1 MVGASWEF
9 EIWSLDLFFRFALEL
24 RAAASY
30 CQAMKR
36 ISFLLLALLLNG
48 IPNLRA
54 QDAATEERLNQL
66 SGKIEDLIAA
76 QEAERKQLAELRK
89 EIDSLREQA
98 SKPTGNFAAQEDLKR
113 VADTVKEVDRKR
125 LEDYEKI
132 RTTIKDLGKTL
143 AAPTP
148 TRTRKNDVAE
158 SNDPPKASKQ
168 TQTPP
173 DKADKGFEHTVK
185 SGDTL
190 SGIIAAY
197 KEQNVKVSKEQIM
210 AANPGLVP
218 EKMRV
223 GQKIWI
229 PAPQM

>member
-1 MVGASWEF
+1 M
-9 EIWSLDLFFRFALEL
+9 
-24 RAAASY
+24 
-30 CQAMKR
+30 
-36 ISFLLLALLLNG
+36 
-48 IPNLRA
+48 RA
-54 QDAATEERLNQL
+54 QDAATEEKLNQL
-66 SGKIEDLIAA
+66 GGKIEDLIAA
-76 QEAERKQLAELRK
+76 QDAERKQIAELRK
-89 EIDSLREQA
+89 EIDSLREQV

-113 VADTVKEVDRKR
+113 VADAVKEVDRKR
-125 LEDYEKI
+125 LDDYEKI

-148 TRTRKNDVAE
+148 TRTRKSDVADSGE
-158 SNDPPKASKQ
+158 TPKTSTNKPGPSEK
-168 TQTPP
+168 TE
-173 DKADKGFEHTVK
+173 KSDKGFEHTVK

-197 KEQNVKVSKEQIM
+197 KEQNIKVNKEQIM

-229 PAPQM
+229 PAPPM